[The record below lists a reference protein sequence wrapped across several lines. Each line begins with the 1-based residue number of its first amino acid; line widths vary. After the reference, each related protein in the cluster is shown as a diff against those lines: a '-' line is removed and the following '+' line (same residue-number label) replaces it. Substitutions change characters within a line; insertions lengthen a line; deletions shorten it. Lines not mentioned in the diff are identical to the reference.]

1 VNIAL
6 SRGGAALAAATL
18 VASSLLVTAAAAS
31 AVTDG
36 KIVVS
41 VVDQFGRPTIAMVQ
55 PFDTSG
61 LTHQEDGTSPSQPFT
76 VASTHSY
83 TVPPGDYS
91 FESIG
96 PWSGID
102 CFEVAPCGYTT
113 PPDTYGAAVT
123 VTSGETATY
132 TVHVSVP
139 VVAGAGTVGSPLT
152 VQLPQHLTD
161 LMAVIDLSPFGG
173 EPISHQWLRS
183 GADIPGATGASYTTV
198 PADGARSIAAR
209 LVPSSG
215 QTLLFRSTGYTVQP
229 FTTDPIAI
237 APYTPAKTKTKVKV
251 AKRIST
257 GERATMKVRVK
268 SRSGV
273 PDGVVKIRVGKFRT
287 EQTLEDGRLLF
298 TLPRLGP
305 GTYRITVKYAGS
317 DYFTRS
323 RDKAK
328 IKIHR

>member
-6 SRGGAALAAATL
+6 SRGGAAVAAAAL
-18 VASSLLVTAAAAS
+18 VASSLLVTASAAT

-61 LTHQEDGTSPSQPFT
+61 ITHQEDGTSPSQPFT
-76 VASTHSY
+76 VGSTHSY

-123 VTSGETATY
+123 VTSGATSTY
-132 TVHVSVP
+132 TVRVSVP
-139 VVAGAGTVGSPLT
+139 VITGVGTVGSPLA
-152 VQLPQHLTD
+152 VQLPQHFTD
-161 LMAVIDLSPFGG
+161 LMAIIDLSPFGG
-173 EPISHQWLRS
+173 EPVSQQWLRS

-209 LVPSSG
+209 LLPSSG
-215 QTLLFRSTGYTVQP
+215 QALMFRGIGYTVQP
-229 FTTDPIAI
+229 FTTDPIAM
-237 APYTPAKTKTKVKV
+237 AAYTPVRTKTKIKV
-251 AKRIST
+251 AKRVRT
-257 GERATMKVRVK
+257 GERATMKVLVK
-268 SRSGV
+268 AKSGV
-273 PDGVVKIRVGKFRT
+273 PDGAVSIRVGKFRT
-287 EQTLEDGRLLF
+287 EQTLKDGRLLF

-305 GTYRITVKYAGS
+305 GTYRVTVKYAGS
-317 DYFTRS
+317 DYFTKS